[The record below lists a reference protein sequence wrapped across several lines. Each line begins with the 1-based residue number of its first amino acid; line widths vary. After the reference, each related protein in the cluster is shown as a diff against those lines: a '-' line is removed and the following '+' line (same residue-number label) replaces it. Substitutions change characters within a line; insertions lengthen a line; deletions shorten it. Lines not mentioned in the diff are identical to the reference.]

1 LEGLQTFLFSR
12 QKSGMVFLSPH
23 WRPRRSVLY
32 VPASNLRAMT
42 KAAGL
47 SCDGVILDLEDSV
60 AAAMAGEARAN
71 LRAAD
76 RASFGKRELV
86 VRVSSLPST
95 GFDEDLAA
103 ALAIRP
109 DAVLLPKV
117 EDADSVRALSARLA
131 SAGSDAR
138 IWAMVETPKAVL
150 EVGTIA
156 AADPRL
162 AALVIG
168 PNDLAKATGVP
179 MMPGRMAF
187 IPWFMMVVAAARAY
201 GLSVLDGVYNQFR
214 DIEGFAGECRQ
225 AVSLG
230 FDGKTLIHPGQV
242 EAANMA
248 FSPTA
253 EDYATARRI
262 VEAFALPQN
271 RGLGAIALDGVKV
284 ERLHLESAERL
295 LQLEGRF
302 AT

>member
-1 LEGLQTFLFSR
+1 MQTVLFSR

-32 VPASNLRAMT
+32 VPASNLRAME
-42 KAAGL
+42 KAASL
-47 SCDGVILDLEDSV
+47 SCDGIILDLEDSV
-60 AAAMAGEARAN
+60 AASMAEVARAN

-86 VRVSSLPST
+86 VRVSALPST

-214 DIEGFAGECRQ
+214 DIEGFAAECRQ

-271 RGLGAIALDGVKV
+271 RGLGAIALDGVMV